1 MSDVRQFGAV
11 RDDPEF
17 VGNRLLF
24 LVLDLEA
31 VVARH
36 AAGFTPLGREVVRLA
51 EAALSAGSSPMPDRV

>member
-1 MSDVRQFGAV
+1 MRE
-11 RDDPEF
+11 DPEF

-36 AAGFTPLGREVVRLA
+36 AASFTPLGREVVRLA
-51 EAALSAGSSPMPDRV
+51 EAALSAGSSKMPERV